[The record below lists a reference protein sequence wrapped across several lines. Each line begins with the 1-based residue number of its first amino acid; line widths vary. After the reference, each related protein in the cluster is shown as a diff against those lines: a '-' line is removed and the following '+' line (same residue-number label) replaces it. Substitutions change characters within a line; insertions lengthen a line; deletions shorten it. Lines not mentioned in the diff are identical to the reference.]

1 MIKIKEREVQF
12 TGYKRRQSSWLPE
25 TPVSVGLVDG
35 DSGGGGGA
43 GPVFLDVVLRQQ
55 DPVLQVGQGGTEVV
69 LLVSL
74 PPGVESITL
83 GYAAVNVHTETTQI
97 FYSVYQY
104 QYQVTNTKLRI
115 PSTYITKYQYQV
127 KNTKYQYQDITK
139 TTQLSKWSTLYWM
152 ITGAVISSSSNI
164 N

>member
-43 GPVFLDVVLRQQ
+43 WPVFLDVVLRQQ

-69 LLVSL
+69 VLVSL
-74 PPGVESITL
+74 PSGVESITL

-97 FYSVYQY
+97 FLSILYSLYC
-104 QYQVTNTKLRI
+104 I
-115 PSTYITKYQYQV
+115 PST
-127 KNTKYQYQDITK
+127 KNQDTTK
-139 TTQLSKWSTLYWM
+139 TTQSSKWSTIVLDDHR
-152 ITGAVISSSSNI
+152 
-164 N
+164 